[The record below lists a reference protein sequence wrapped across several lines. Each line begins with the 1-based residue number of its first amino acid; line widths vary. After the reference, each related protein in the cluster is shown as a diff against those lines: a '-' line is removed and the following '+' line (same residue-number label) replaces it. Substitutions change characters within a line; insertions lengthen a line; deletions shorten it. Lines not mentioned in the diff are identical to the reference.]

1 MEASKRVLEGQGFRT
16 QRWAIA
22 QRVGPGMRGESQ
34 NFFMWGHRMCSL
46 IFFKI
51 IAHNPTF
58 YKSTF
63 NSIYTRQRVRINK
76 YAIFLETFHKN
87 FTVSSKYY
95 LRNIL
100 TNSIF
105 NIRSTA
111 SSLASYADFLQ
122 PLNLRDLIH
131 IFDSFFCNRCD

>member
-51 IAHNPTF
+51 IHNPIF
-58 YKSTF
+58 LQVNFKSIHAATG
-63 NSIYTRQRVRINK
+63 RINK
-76 YAIFLETFHKN
+76 YDIFLETFQKN

-95 LRNIL
+95 LHNIL